1 MKNICVFC
9 GSNRGN
15 NSENLIAARHLGKV
29 LAQRNLSLVYGGGN
43 VGMMGALADSV
54 LEYGGKATGAI
65 TKSLLDLEVAHL
77 NLTELIVVET
87 MHERKSIMADMADA
101 FIALPGGF
109 GTLEEIFEVL
119 TWGQLGI
126 HRKPCGLIN
135 VNHYFDL
142 LIGFLERCVVEKF
155 ITPQHFSMLMVEENP
170 ETLLDRFIT
179 YQPPT
184 VSKLL
189 ER

>member
-15 NSENLIAARHLGKV
+15 NPEYIKAAHLLGETIARKDLTLI
-29 LAQRNLSLVYGGGN
+29 YGGGN

-54 LEYGGKATGAI
+54 LQSGGKVTGVI
-65 TKSLLDLEVAHL
+65 TQKLVQLELAHL

-87 MHERKSIMADMADA
+87 MHERKSIMSELAGA

-126 HRKPCGLIN
+126 HRKPCGLLNI
-135 VNHYFDL
+135 NHYFDE
-142 LIGFLERCVVEKF
+142 LIHFLDEHRPGKVCH
-155 ITPQHFSMLMVEENP
+155 P
-170 ETLLDRFIT
+170 
-179 YQPPT
+179 
-184 VSKLL
+184 
-189 ER
+189 

>member
-1 MKNICVFC
+1 LKNICVFC
-9 GSNRGN
+9 GSNRGKN
-15 NSENLIAARHLGKV
+15 LENLNAARHLGKV
-29 LAQRNLSLVYGGGN
+29 LAQRNLMLVYGGGN

-54 LEYGGKATGAI
+54 LEFGGKVTGAI
-65 TKSLLDLEVAHL
+65 TKSLVDLEVAHL
-77 NLTELIVVET
+77 TLTELIVVET
-87 MHERKSIMADMADA
+87 MHERKSTMANLADA

-135 VNHYFDL
+135 VNHYYDD
-142 LIGFLERCVVEKF
+142 LIGFLKNSVKEKF
-155 ITPQHFSMLMVEENP
+155 IAPQHFSMLMVEENP
-170 ETLLDRFIT
+170 EILLDRFIT
-179 YQPPT
+179 YQPPIG
-184 VSKLL
+184 SKLL